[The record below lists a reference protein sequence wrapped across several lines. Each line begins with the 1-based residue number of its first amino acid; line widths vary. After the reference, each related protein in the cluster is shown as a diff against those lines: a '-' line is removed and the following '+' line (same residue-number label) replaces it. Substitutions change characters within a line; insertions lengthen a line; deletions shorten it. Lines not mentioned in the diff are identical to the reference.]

1 MTTQP
6 DLLAGGIGIGAE
18 PPQEA
23 LIATNGHLKVVVRRS
38 EKFGELVAALAK
50 AQQDFDPVL
59 KDQKNPYYNSK
70 YADLASVVS
79 ATQPHLAKNSLVI
92 IQHASVDVEKQRV
105 TITSTLAHS
114 SDQWVE
120 NELVLPAIM
129 LGKDGRPRF
138 DAQSCGAAMTYGRR
152 YSYQGLAGVAA
163 EQDDDGNAA
172 VGIGSKQAQEAVA
185 QRKIEQSSVP
195 SSLFWVWHD
204 ESQMA
209 ELIISQEIKKN
220 VWPFVKRFWQDH
232 VKACMLN
239 GEELEG
245 LKYEM
250 EQQGIPFGRLKSNDL
265 TDPLKASI
273 AAAKEKKAKREPGE
287 DAK

>member
-1 MTTQP
+1 
-6 DLLAGGIGIGAE
+6 LLSEGIGIGGE
-18 PPQEA
+18 VPHEA
-23 LIATNGHLKVVVRRS
+23 LANGNGHLTVVVRRS
-38 EKFGELVAALAK
+38 DKFGELVAALAK
-50 AQQDFDPVL
+50 AQIDFDTVL

-79 ATQPHLAKNSLVI
+79 ATQPHLAKNGLVI

-172 VGIGSKQAQEAVA
+172 VGIGSKEAAQAVA
-185 QRKIEQSSVP
+185 QRKIAEHEAKKQATNGP
-195 SSLFWVWHD
+195 ISSLFYSFDDAAQQAYITGDVKLLTD
-204 ESQMA
+204 NK
-209 ELIISQEIKKN
+209 ELLLYKGKWDKKAN
-220 VWPFVKRFWQDH
+220 AIVTD
-232 VKACMLN
+232 AN
-239 GEELEG
+239 GLED
-245 LKYEM
+245 LKYEL
-250 EQQGIPFGRLKSNDL
+250 EQRGVSFK
-265 TDPLKASI
+265 PLKGQEVAEALRQSI
-273 AAAKEKKAKREPGE
+273 AQAAKKKEMPSA
-287 DAK
+287 